1 MLGKAKTT
9 NPNNMRR
16 EEAEKVFHEGMV
28 TIKDIISPSAIEI
41 NFDHIRLGKFFIRS
55 FFIYNYPRYLYTEW
69 LSPVINLDIT
79 MNLSIFI
86 YPQESKDYMR
96 KLRTKVSQIQATYSE
111 QMEKGMVRDPMIE
124 TAYQDI
130 EELRDKLQRG
140 EERIF
145 KTAVYYTLYG
155 ESLEELNDLTKR
167 VDSIFGG
174 QLIYSK
180 SANLQQ
186 EQCLNSTLPYGEDQM
201 NVVRNMDTGSLSTFF
216 PFVSSTLSNNSG
228 ILYGINRHNNSLVLF
243 DRFDLENANSV
254 IFAKS
259 GAGKS
264 YTVKL
269 ELLRSLMFGTEIIII
284 DPENEYERL
293 CQAVGGTYINVSLNS
308 DKRIN
313 PFDLPS
319 YRASDEEE
327 GEDNLRSNIIMLHG
341 LMKLMFVEISAQ
353 EDSILDNALVETYT
367 SKGITTDP
375 NTHSLAAPTME
386 DLEKVLSSMPGGE
399 NMASKLKKYTA
410 GTFSGLFNKPSNVNL
425 NDKFIVFNIQNLEDE
440 LRPLAM
446 YSILNYIWNKV
457 KSDRKRRILA
467 IDESWILMKHPDS
480 AQFLYSIA
488 KRARKYYLGLT
499 TISQEVED
507 FLGSPYGR
515 AIINNSSLT
524 LLLKQHPA
532 TIGTISSVF
541 NLTEA
546 EKLYL
551 LNCEVGTGLFFAG
564 QNHVAIEIVRSYQ
577 EDMLITTNP
586 EQLNEMGV

>member
-1 MLGKAKTT
+1 MFGIGNKETKLDR
-9 NPNNMRR
+9 N
-16 EEAEKVFHEGMV
+16 EEAEKTFKEGMI
-28 TIKDIISPSAIEI
+28 TIKDIIAPAAIEI
-41 NFDHIRLGKFFIRS
+41 NFDHIRLGKFYLRS

-69 LSPVINLDIT
+69 LSPVINLDAT
-79 MNLSIFI
+79 MNLSMFI

-96 KLRTKVSQIQATYSE
+96 KLKTKVSQIQSTYSE

-140 EERIF
+140 EDRIF
-145 KTAVYYTLYG
+145 KVAVYFTLYA
-155 ESLEELNDLTKR
+155 ESLEELNDLSKR
-167 VDSIFGG
+167 IESIFGG

-186 EQCLNSTLPYGEDQM
+186 EQCFNSTIPYGEDQI
-201 NVVRNMDTGSLSTFF
+201 NVTRNMDTGSLSTFF
-216 PFVSSTLSNNSG
+216 PFVSSTLSNNNG
-228 ILYGINRHNNSLVLF
+228 ILYGINMHNNSLVLF

-259 GAGKS
+259 GSGKS

-269 ELLRSLMFGTEIIII
+269 ELLRSLMFGTEVIVI

-293 CQAVGGTYINVSLNS
+293 AEAVGGTYIDVSLNS

-313 PFDLPS
+313 PFDLPAFK
-319 YRASDEEE
+319 ASDEEE

-341 LMKLMFVEISAQ
+341 LLKLMFGTINPQ

-375 NTHSLAAPTME
+375 NTHSLEPPTME
-386 DLEKVLSSMPGGE
+386 DLEKVLLSLAGGE
-399 NMASKLKKYTA
+399 NMAAKIKKYTT
-410 GTFSGLFNKPSNVNL
+410 GTFSGLFNQLSNVNL
-425 NDKFIVFNIQNLEDE
+425 NNKFIVFNIQNLEDE

-446 YSILNYIWNKV
+446 YSILNFIWNKI
-457 KSDRKRRILA
+457 KSDRKKRILA
-467 IDESWILMKHPDS
+467 IDESWIMMKYPDS

-499 TISQEVED
+499 VISQEVED
-507 FLGSPYGR
+507 FLASSYGR

-532 TIGTISSVF
+532 VINTIANVF

-546 EKLYL
+546 EKLWL
-551 LNCEVGTGLFFAG
+551 LNCEIGTGLFFAG